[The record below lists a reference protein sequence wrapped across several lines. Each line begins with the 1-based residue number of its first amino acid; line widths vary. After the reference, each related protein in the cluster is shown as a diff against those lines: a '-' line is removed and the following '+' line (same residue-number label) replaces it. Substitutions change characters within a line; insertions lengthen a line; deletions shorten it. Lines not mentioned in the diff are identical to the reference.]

1 MTESLIDK
9 QLIDKQ
15 RVADSFSR
23 AANTYDDSAELQ
35 RDVGSQLLS
44 CLPEAK
50 TIEVVLDLG
59 CGTGFFT
66 PALKQQYPDAQLLNL
81 DLAQGM
87 LKFARDHRP
96 AANTHWLCADAESLP
111 LADNS
116 VDLIFSSL
124 AIQWCENLPQ
134 LFAEIDRVLKPGGR
148 FCFATLGPDTLHELK
163 SAWQAADTYVHV
175 NKFETASALY
185 DALPATLAVAAFTE
199 EPKVLRYQALKHLTD
214 ELKGIG
220 AHNMNSGQQT
230 GLTGREKVKRF
241 KLAYEAQRMQ
251 DGYLP
256 ATYQVFYL
264 VVEKDMGKQAKTL

>member
-1 MTESLIDK
+1 MSTG
-9 QLIDKQ
+9 LIDKQ
-15 RVADSFSR
+15 RVAHSFSR

-35 RDVGSQLLS
+35 RDVGSQLLGYLS
-44 CLPEAK
+44 QVPTQTQAV
-50 TIEVVLDLG
+50 EVMLDLG

-66 PALKQQYPDAQLLNL
+66 PYLKELYPQAQLLNL

-87 LKFARDHRP
+87 LRFAREHRP
-96 AANTHWLCADAESLP
+96 AANSHWLCADAESLP

-124 AIQWCENLPQ
+124 AIQWCENTEQ
-134 LFAEIDRVLKPGGR
+134 LFAEIHRVLKPGG
-148 FCFATLGPDTLHELK
+148 CFYVATLGPDTLHELK
-163 SAWQAADTYVHV
+163 QAWQAADTFVHV
-175 NKFETASALY
+175 NKFEAINSLHA
-185 DALPATLAVAAFTE
+185 ALPESLRVDLFTE
-199 EPKVLRYQALKHLTD
+199 EDKVLRYRELKQLTD

-230 GLTGREKVKRF
+230 GLTGRVQVKRF

-264 VVEKDMGKQAKTL
+264 VLKKQ